1 MLLRIDRDNP
11 DDNRLSKVIDCLRND
26 GVIIYPT
33 DTVYTLGASIHSK
46 KAFERI
52 CKIKK
57 VDAKKSNFSIVC
69 YDLSH
74 ISDFTLNLDTPTFKL
89 MKRTLPG
96 PYTYILKANR
106 NIPSF
111 FGYNKKTI
119 GIRVPECNLTRK
131 IILELD
137 SPIFS
142 ASIKHDDTILEY
154 MSDAAQIYE
163 TYKDLVDLVIDGGA
177 CNIKASTIIDCSTG
191 EPFVVREGLGEIPF

>member
-1 MLLRIDRDNP
+1 MLLRIDKDKP
-11 DDNRLSKVIDCLRND
+11 DTNRISKIIECLNQD

-52 CKIKK
+52 CKIKNIEP
-57 VDAKKSNFSIVC
+57 KKSNFSIVC

-74 ISDFTLNLDTPTFKL
+74 ISEYTLNLDTPTFKL
-89 MKRTLPG
+89 MKRSLPG
-96 PYTYILKANR
+96 PYTFILKANK

-119 GIRVPECNLTRK
+119 GIRVPDSNITRE
-131 IILELD
+131 IISKLN

-142 ASIKHDDTILEY
+142 ASIKHDDSILEY
-154 MSDAAQIYE
+154 LTEAEEIYE
-163 TYKDLVDLVIDGGA
+163 RYKDVVDYVIDGGT
-177 CNIKASTIIDCSTG
+177 CNNKASTIIDCSLG
-191 EPFVVREGLGEIPF
+191 EPILVREGLGEIPF

>member
-1 MLLRIDRDNP
+1 MLLRIDKNNP
-11 DDNRLSKVIDCLRND
+11 DENRLSKVIECLQND

-33 DTVYTLGASIHSK
+33 DTVYTLGASILSK

-57 VDAKKSNFSIVC
+57 VEPKKSNFSMVC
-69 YDLSH
+69 FDLSH

-106 NIPSF
+106 NIPSY

-119 GIRVPECNLTRK
+119 GIRVPDSPITRK
-131 IILELD
+131 IISTLE

-142 ASIKHDDTILEY
+142 ASIKNDDSILEY
-154 MSDAAQIYE
+154 ITDAEEIYE
-163 TYKDLVDLVIDGGA
+163 MYKDLVDLVIDGGP
-177 CNIKASTIIDCSTG
+177 CHNKASTIIDCSEG
-191 EPFVVREGLGEIPF
+191 EPILIREGLGEIPF

>member
-1 MLLRIDRDNP
+1 MLLRIDKDKP
-11 DDNRLSKVIDCLRND
+11 DQNRLSKVIDCLKND

-52 CKIKK
+52 CKIKN
-57 VDAKKSNFSIVC
+57 VEPKKSNFSIVC

-96 PYTYILKANR
+96 PYTYILKANK

-119 GIRVPECNLTRK
+119 GIRVPDSNITRE
-131 IILELD
+131 IISMLGA
-137 SPIFS
+137 PIFS

-154 MSDAAQIYE
+154 MTDAEEIYE
-163 TYKDLVDLVIDGGA
+163 MYKDKVDIVIDGESCA
-177 CNIKASTIIDCSTG
+177 NMASTIIDCSES
-191 EPFVVREGLGEIPF
+191 EPILIREGLGEIPF

>member
-1 MLLRIDRDNP
+1 MLLRIDKNNP
-11 DDNRLSKVIDCLRND
+11 DDNRLSKVIECLQND

-57 VDAKKSNFSIVC
+57 VEPKKSNFSMVC
-69 YDLSH
+69 FDLSH

-106 NIPSF
+106 NIPSY

-119 GIRVPECNLTRK
+119 GIRVPDSPITRK
-131 IILELD
+131 IISNLE

-142 ASIKHDDTILEY
+142 ASIKNDDSILEY
-154 MSDAAQIYE
+154 ITDAEEIYE
-163 TYKDLVDLVIDGGA
+163 MYKDLVDLVIDGGP
-177 CNIKASTIIDCSTG
+177 CHNKASTIIDCSEG
-191 EPFVVREGLGEIPF
+191 EPILIREGLGEIPF

>member
-1 MLLRIDRDNP
+1 MLLRIDKNNP
-11 DDNRLSKVIDCLRND
+11 DDNRLSKVIECLQND
-26 GVIIYPT
+26 GVVIYPT

-57 VDAKKSNFSIVC
+57 VEPKKSNFSMVC
-69 YDLSH
+69 FDLSH

-106 NIPSF
+106 NIPSY

-119 GIRVPECNLTRK
+119 GIRVPDSPITRK
-131 IILELD
+131 IISNLE

-142 ASIKHDDTILEY
+142 ASIKNDDSILEY
-154 MSDAAQIYE
+154 ITDAEEIYE
-163 TYKDLVDLVIDGGA
+163 MYKDLVDLVIDGGP
-177 CNIKASTIIDCSTG
+177 CHNKASTIIDCSEG
-191 EPFVVREGLGEIPF
+191 EPILIREGLGEIPF

>member
-1 MLLRIDRDNP
+1 MLLRIDKNNP
-11 DDNRLSKVIDCLRND
+11 DDNRLSKVIECLQND

-57 VDAKKSNFSIVC
+57 VEPKKSNFSMVC
-69 YDLSH
+69 FDLSH

-106 NIPSF
+106 NIPSY

-119 GIRVPECNLTRK
+119 GIRVPDSPITRK
-131 IILELD
+131 IISTLD

-142 ASIKHDDTILEY
+142 ASIKNDDSILEY
-154 MSDAAQIYE
+154 ITDAEEIYE
-163 TYKDLVDLVIDGGA
+163 MYKDIVDIVIDGGP
-177 CNIKASTIIDCSTG
+177 CHNRASTIIDCSEG
-191 EPFVVREGLGEIPF
+191 EPILIREGLGEIPF

>member
-1 MLLRIDRDNP
+1 MLLRIDINNP
-11 DDNRLSKVIDCLRND
+11 DINRLSKVIDCLQND

-57 VDAKKSNFSIVC
+57 VEPKKSNFSIVC

-74 ISDFTLNLDTPTFKL
+74 ISDYTLNLDTPTFKL

-106 NIPSF
+106 NIPTF
-111 FGYNKKTI
+111 FGYNKKTV
-119 GIRVPECNLTRK
+119 GIRVPDSPITRK
-131 IILELD
+131 IIAELN

-154 MSDAAQIYE
+154 LTDAEEIYE
-163 TYKDLVDLVIDGGA
+163 IYKDQVDIVIDGGA
-177 CNIKASTIIDCSTG
+177 CNNKASSIIDCSAG
-191 EPFVVREGLGEIPF
+191 EPLLIREGLGEIPF

>member
-1 MLLRIDRDNP
+1 MLLRIDKNNP
-11 DDNRLSKVIDCLRND
+11 DDNRLSKVIECLQND
-26 GVIIYPT
+26 GVVIYPT

-57 VDAKKSNFSIVC
+57 VEPKKSNFSMVC
-69 YDLSH
+69 FDLSH

-106 NIPSF
+106 NIPSY

-119 GIRVPECNLTRK
+119 GIRVPDSLITRK
-131 IILELD
+131 IISNLE

-142 ASIKHDDTILEY
+142 ASIKNDDSILEY
-154 MSDAAQIYE
+154 ITDAEEIYE
-163 TYKDLVDLVIDGGA
+163 MYKDLVDLVIDGGP
-177 CNIKASTIIDCSTG
+177 CHNKASTIIDCSEG
-191 EPFVVREGLGEIPF
+191 EPILIREGLGEIPF